1 MSGMVGNT
9 LSAGNQDSPIGAI
22 AEPIQKWT
30 DPLSWISGGKWAD
43 ITSKDLPKA
52 TNQALQPIA
61 QPINQFDQAVN
72 PLRKIGLINNIA
84 NTAYAKPGDAIGLA
98 IGSIA
103 TGGALDGALAGA
115 GGGGAGAAG
124 AAGAADAGLGA
135 GLAADGA
142 GSLAIGAPAASVG
155 AADGLGTAGTFLGS
169 GSGAGLGTGFGTTA
183 SATGSGI
190 TGGTGGFTGFMGGP
204 AAFGDAGLTGGVS
217 AGGSGL
223 SGAMA
228 GDLGGSLGAAPTGLF
243 SGMLPGGGMTGTA
256 SGALGG
262 GLSGGVAG
270 TSSVGGAGMGGLLNN
285 PLYSKLSD
293 FAQNQA
299 ISQGMKMATPQ
310 QDSGYHPTNFSHAS
324 YHAPNA
330 AAYTP
335 SSAIT
340 LPYTLGSGGGAASL
354 LQQMMQQRQNPLG

>member
-30 DPLSWISGGKWAD
+30 DPLSWITGGKWAD

-52 TNQALQPIA
+52 TNEALQPIA
-61 QPINQFDQAVN
+61 QPINQLDQAVN
-72 PLRKIGLINNIA
+72 PLRRIGLINNIA

-103 TGGALDGALAGA
+103 SGGALDGALAGA

-124 AAGAADAGLGA
+124 AAGAGAADAGLGAGA

-142 GSLAIGAPAASVG
+142 GTLAIGAPAAGVG
-155 AADGLGTAGTFLGS
+155 AADGLGTAG
-169 GSGAGLGTGFGTTA
+169 
-183 SATGSGI
+183 AT
-190 TGGTGGFTGFMGGP
+190 GFTGFMGGGG
-204 AAFGDAGLTGGVS
+204 ALGDAGLTGGVS
-217 AGGSGL
+217 ASGSGL
-223 SGAMA
+223 GAATA
-228 GDLGGSLGAAPTGLF
+228 GDMGGALGTAPTGLF
-243 SGMLPGGGMTGTA
+243 SGLLPGGGMSATS

-262 GLSGGVAG
+262 GLSGAAAG
-270 TSSVGGAGMGGLLNN
+270 GDAVGGASMGGFMNN

-310 QDSGYHPTNFSHAS
+310 QQSGYQPQNFSHGAS
-324 YHAPNA
+324 YHAQNA
-330 AAYTP
+330 ASYMPT
-335 SSAIT
+335 SAIT
-340 LPYTLGSGGGAASL
+340 MPYTLGGGGVQSL

>member
-72 PLRKIGLINNIA
+72 PLRRIGLINNIA

-103 TGGALDGALAGA
+103 SGGALDGALAGA

-124 AAGAADAGLGA
+124 AGAADAGLGA

-142 GSLAIGAPAASVG
+142 GTGLAIGAPAASVG
-155 AADGLGTAGTFLGS
+155 AADGLGTAG
-169 GSGAGLGTGFGTTA
+169 
-183 SATGSGI
+183 AT
-190 TGGTGGFTGFMGGP
+190 GFTGFMGGGG
-204 AAFGDAGLTGGVS
+204 ALGDAGLTGGVS
-217 AGGSGL
+217 ASGSGL
-223 SGAMA
+223 GAATA
-228 GDLGGSLGAAPTGLF
+228 GDLGGALGTAPTGLF
-243 SGMLPGGGMTGTA
+243 SGLLPGGGMSATS

-262 GLSGGVAG
+262 GLSGAAAG
-270 TSSVGGAGMGGLLNN
+270 GDAVGGASMGGLLNN
-285 PLYSKLSD
+285 PLYGKLSSL
-293 FAQNQA
+293 AENQA

-335 SSAIT
+335 TSAIT
-340 LPYTLGSGGGAASL
+340 IPYTLGSGGGAASL